1 MSFDTAPLYNQP
13 EYSDVTISFSG
24 RSIYCHKV
32 VLSTSS
38 EYFKRLESG
47 RREIELKEDDPDA
60 VEFILEYL
68 YSFDSDEDAAR
79 NEDWKL
85 QLQYLLNDLADDALH
100 LVRDITSDIHD
111 TREAFDTIMH
121 IRKSTLLPKA
131 LKVADRIEQKHL
143 HNLLNLEAY
152 REVVDQDRTLLWKH
166 LDHLN
171 AKFSE
176 RRSADIQ
183 VCRRCPKRR
192 LLARNEKA
200 SKCSCRSELN
210 ERDYKRL
217 KVWVPKDQLTT
228 YKSQIMPYGS

>member
-85 QLQYLLNDLADDALH
+85 QLQVANAAH
-100 LVRDITSDIHD
+100 
-111 TREAFDTIMH
+111 
-121 IRKSTLLPKA
+121 KA
-131 LKVADRIEQKHL
+131 SGSSAQPSIPTNYSPKHL